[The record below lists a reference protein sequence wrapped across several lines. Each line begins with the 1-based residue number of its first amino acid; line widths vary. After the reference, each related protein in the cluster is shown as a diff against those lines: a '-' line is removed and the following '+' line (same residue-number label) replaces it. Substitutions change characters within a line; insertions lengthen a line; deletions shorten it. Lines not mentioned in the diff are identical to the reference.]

1 MAENAETE
9 DANWVSGRSNS
20 FIILKKPGNS
30 SRGKGL
36 HKTVSED
43 TARCQGKSVSH
54 CNGRDKQCQ

>member
-30 SRGKGL
+30 SSGKRR

-43 TARCQGKSVSH
+43 AARCQGNSVSQ